1 MLKNNIIL
9 HLIMN
14 IYSNIEN
21 ILYFIFLY
29 KFFTMYNNYF
39 NVISNV
45 RRLLYEGILFVDDD
59 LFDDLEKE
67 SQEKELKEKELK
79 EKELKEKELK
89 EKEKKEIKYEDKYLE
104 EVRKMS
110 NEYVFT
116 NNELNLSEKLYTEF
130 YENALNQIRNSKQ
143 ILQTKLKEK
152 QYELNDLRDMINDST
167 SSSDDDITEETLI
180 KEIDELNAEIE
191 VLNKKTVTK
200 EEISELV
207 KQNIIEKRLDNLKN
221 CFVIEKTPLGNVAM
235 IYNNKKSSFDYFSDS
250 TIPYRYLEPVSRKY
264 VLTFQCKTIYVDM
277 EEELKEYEKKL
288 EEKEK
293 EKKEKELM
301 EIEEKE
307 NEKNKLNS
315 NPVPVKKN
323 VFAKFKDYNKE
334 AGSGRVNMVPPPKN
348 SIPSGVKKEANP
360 NEKVI
365 LKERA
370 NRYSCEG
377 RFSNFSIIQ
386 KVDRKKVDKKF
397 AMTFADFKKMNKK

>member
-1 MLKNNIIL
+1 
-9 HLIMN
+9 MN

-21 ILYFIFLY
+21 LLFLFFLY
-29 KFFTMYNNYF
+29 KIFSIYNTSF
-39 NVISNV
+39 DVINNI
-45 RRLLYEGILFVDDD
+45 RRLLYEGVLFIDDD
-59 LFDDLEKE
+59 LFDNLEKE
-67 SQEKELKEKELK
+67 IEELEKEKEK
-79 EKELKEKELK
+79 EEKV
-89 EKEKKEIKYEDKYLE
+89 KKEIKYEDKYLE

-110 NEYVFT
+110 SDFVFSSD
-116 NNELNLSEKLYTEF
+116 ELKMSENLYTDF
-130 YENALNQIRNSKQ
+130 YENALKQIRNSKE
-143 ILQTKLKEK
+143 ILQSKIREK
-152 QYELNDLRDMINDST
+152 QYELNDLRDMINDSSSS
-167 SSSDDDITEETLI
+167 SSSDDDVTEETLI
-180 KEIDELNAEIE
+180 KEIDEFNAELE
-191 VLNKKTVTK
+191 VLNEKNVTK
-200 EEISELV
+200 EEIDELV
-207 KQNIIEKRLDNLKN
+207 KKDIMEKRLDNLKN

-235 IYNNKKSSFDYFSDS
+235 IYNNKKSSFEYFSDS

-277 EEELKEYEKKL
+277 EEELKEYERKL

-301 EIEEKE
+301 EIEERE
-307 NEKNKLNS
+307 NEKINKNSSS
-315 NPVPVKKN
+315 NPVPVKKS
-323 VFAKFKDYNKE
+323 VFAKFKEYNKE
-334 AGSGRVNMVPPPKN
+334 AGSGRVNMAPPPKN

>member
-1 MLKNNIIL
+1 
-9 HLIMN
+9 MN

-21 ILYFIFLY
+21 LLFLFFLY
-29 KFFTMYNNYF
+29 KIFSIYNTSF
-39 NVISNV
+39 DVINNL
-45 RRLLYEGILFVDDD
+45 RRLLYEGVLFIDDD
-59 LFDDLEKE
+59 LFDNLEKE
-67 SQEKELKEKELK
+67 IEELEREKEEKEEIK
-79 EKELKEKELK
+79 V
-89 EKEKKEIKYEDKYLE
+89 KKEIKYEDKYLE

-110 NEYVFT
+110 NDFVFT
-116 NNELNLSEKLYTEF
+116 DDETKMYENLYTEF
-130 YENALNQIRNSKQ
+130 YENALKQIRNSKE
-143 ILQTKLKEK
+143 ILQLKIKEK
-152 QYELNDLRDMINDST
+152 QYELNDLRDMINDS
-167 SSSDDDITEETLI
+167 SSDDDVTEETLL
-180 KEIDELNAEIE
+180 KEMDEFNDELT
-191 VLNKKTVTK
+191 VLNEKKVTK
-200 EEISELV
+200 EEIDELV
-207 KQNIIEKRLDNLKN
+207 KKDIIEKRLDNLKN
-221 CFVIEKTPLGNVAM
+221 CFIIEKTPLGNVVM
-235 IYNNKKSSFDYFSDS
+235 IYNNKKASFEYFSDS

-277 EEELKEYEKKL
+277 EEELKEYERKL
-288 EEKEK
+288 EEKER

-301 EIEEKE
+301 EIEERE
-307 NEKNKLNS
+307 NEKINKNSSS
-315 NPVPVKKN
+315 NPVPVKKS

-334 AGSGRVNMVPPPKN
+334 AGSGRVNMAPPPKN

>member
-21 ILYFIFLY
+21 LLFLFFLY
-29 KFFTMYNNYF
+29 KFFSIYNISF
-39 NVISNV
+39 NVITNV
-45 RRLLYEGILFVDDD
+45 RKILYEGILFVDDD
-59 LFDDLEKE
+59 LFDNLEKE
-67 SQEKELKEKELK
+67 LEEEKKKNV
-79 EKELKEKELK
+79 
-89 EKEKKEIKYEDKYLE
+89 KKEIKYEDKYLE
-104 EVRKMS
+104 EVRDMS

-116 NNELNLSEKLYTEF
+116 YDEIKLSEKLYTEF

-143 ILQTKLKEK
+143 VLQSKIKEK
-152 QYELNDLRDMINDST
+152 QYELNDLRDMVNAF
-167 SSSDDDITEETLI
+167 SSNDDDVSEKTLI
-180 KEIDELNAEIE
+180 KEIDELNGELKI
-191 VLNKKTVTK
+191 LNEKTVTK
-200 EEISELV
+200 EEIDELV
-207 KQNIIEKRLDNLKN
+207 KKDIIEKRLDNLKN
-221 CFVIEKTPLGNVAM
+221 CFIIEKTPLGNVAM
-235 IYNNKKSSFDYFSDS
+235 IYNNKKESFEYFSDN

-264 VLTFQCKTIYVDM
+264 VLTFQCKSIYVDM
-277 EEELKEYEKKL
+277 EEELKEYERKL

-307 NEKNKLNS
+307 NEKINKNFI
-315 NPVPVKKN
+315 PVPVKKN

-334 AGSGRVNMVPPPKN
+334 AGSGRVNMAPPPKN
-348 SIPSGVKKEANP
+348 SIPSVKKEANP

>member
-1 MLKNNIIL
+1 
-9 HLIMN
+9 MN

-21 ILYFIFLY
+21 LLFLFFLY
-29 KFFTMYNNYF
+29 KIFSIYNTSF
-39 NVISNV
+39 DVINNI
-45 RRLLYEGILFVDDD
+45 RRLLYEGVLFIDDD
-59 LFDDLEKE
+59 LFDNLEKE
-67 SQEKELKEKELK
+67 IEDLDKEKE
-79 EKELKEKELK
+79 EKEEIKV
-89 EKEKKEIKYEDKYLE
+89 KKEIKYEDKYLE

-110 NEYVFT
+110 NNFVFT
-116 NNELNLSEKLYTEF
+116 SDELKMSENLYTDF
-130 YENALNQIRNSKQ
+130 YENALKQIRNSKET
-143 ILQTKLKEK
+143 LQSKLKEK
-152 QYELNDLRDMINDST
+152 QYELNDLRDMINDSSSS
-167 SSSDDDITEETLI
+167 SSSDDDVTEETLI
-180 KEIDELNAEIE
+180 KEIDEFNAELA
-191 VLNKKTVTK
+191 VLNEKNVTK
-200 EEISELV
+200 EEIDELV
-207 KQNIIEKRLDNLKN
+207 KKDIMEKRLDNLKN

-235 IYNNKKSSFDYFSDS
+235 IYNNKKSSFEYFSDS

-277 EEELKEYEKKL
+277 EEELKEYERKL

-301 EIEEKE
+301 EIEERE
-307 NEKNKLNS
+307 NEKINKNSSS
-315 NPVPVKKN
+315 NPVPVKKS

-334 AGSGRVNMVPPPKN
+334 AGSGRVNMAPPPKN

>member
-1 MLKNNIIL
+1 
-9 HLIMN
+9 MN
-14 IYSNIEN
+14 IYSNIEK
-21 ILYFIFLY
+21 LLCLFFLY
-29 KFFTMYNNYF
+29 KIFTIYNTSF
-39 NVISNV
+39 NVINNV
-45 RRLLYEGILFVDDD
+45 RRLLYEGVLFIDDD
-59 LFDDLEKE
+59 LFDNLEKKIE
-67 SQEKELKEKELK
+67 ELDKEI
-79 EKELKEKELK
+79 
-89 EKEKKEIKYEDKYLE
+89 KEKKEIKYEDKYLE

-110 NEYVFT
+110 HEFVFT
-116 NNELNLSEKLYTEF
+116 DDETKMFEKLYTEF
-130 YENALNQIRNSKQ
+130 YDNALKQIRNSKE
-143 ILQTKLKEK
+143 ILQLKITEK
-152 QYELNDLRDMINDST
+152 QYELNDLRDMINDS
-167 SSSDDDITEETLI
+167 SSEDDITEETLI
-180 KEIDELNAEIE
+180 KEINDFNAELA
-191 VLNKKTVTK
+191 VLSNKNVTK
-200 EEISELV
+200 EEIDELV
-207 KQNIIEKRLDNLKN
+207 KKDIIEKRLDNLKN

-235 IYNNKKSSFDYFSDS
+235 IYNNKKASFEYFSDS

-277 EEELKEYEKKL
+277 EEELNEYERKL
-288 EEKEK
+288 EEKDR

-301 EIEEKE
+301 EIEERE
-307 NEKNKLNS
+307 NEKINKNSSS
-315 NPVPVKKN
+315 NPVPVKKS

-334 AGSGRVNMVPPPKN
+334 AGSGRVNMAPPPKN

>member
-1 MLKNNIIL
+1 
-9 HLIMN
+9 
-14 IYSNIEN
+14 
-21 ILYFIFLY
+21 
-29 KFFTMYNNYF
+29 
-39 NVISNV
+39 
-45 RRLLYEGILFVDDD
+45 LYEGVLFIDDD
-59 LFDDLEKE
+59 LFDNLEKE
-67 SQEKELKEKELK
+67 IEELEKEKEK
-79 EKELKEKELK
+79 EEKV
-89 EKEKKEIKYEDKYLE
+89 KKEIKYEDKYLE

-110 NEYVFT
+110 SDFVFSSD
-116 NNELNLSEKLYTEF
+116 ELKMSENLYTDF
-130 YENALNQIRNSKQ
+130 YENALKQIRNSKE
-143 ILQTKLKEK
+143 ILQSKIREK
-152 QYELNDLRDMINDST
+152 QYELNDLRDMINDSSSS
-167 SSSDDDITEETLI
+167 SSSDDDVTEETLI
-180 KEIDELNAEIE
+180 KEIDEFNAELE
-191 VLNKKTVTK
+191 VLNEKNVTK
-200 EEISELV
+200 EEIDELV
-207 KQNIIEKRLDNLKN
+207 KKDIMEKRLDNLKN

-235 IYNNKKSSFDYFSDS
+235 IYNNKKSSFEYFSDS

-277 EEELKEYEKKL
+277 EEELKEYERKL

-301 EIEEKE
+301 EIEERE
-307 NEKNKLNS
+307 NEKINKNSSS
-315 NPVPVKKN
+315 NPVPVKKS
-323 VFAKFKDYNKE
+323 VFAKFKEYNKE
-334 AGSGRVNMVPPPKN
+334 AGSGRVNMAPPPKN

>member
-1 MLKNNIIL
+1 M
-9 HLIMN
+9 
-14 IYSNIEN
+14 
-21 ILYFIFLY
+21 
-29 KFFTMYNNYF
+29 
-39 NVISNV
+39 
-45 RRLLYEGILFVDDD
+45 
-59 LFDDLEKE
+59 
-67 SQEKELKEKELK
+67 
-79 EKELKEKELK
+79 
-89 EKEKKEIKYEDKYLE
+89 E

-207 KQNIIEKRLDNLKN
+207 KQNIIEIRLDNLKN

>member
-1 MLKNNIIL
+1 
-9 HLIMN
+9 MN

-21 ILYFIFLY
+21 LLYLV
-29 KFFTMYNNYF
+29 FFYNFCIIYNNHF
-39 NVISNV
+39 NVIANM
-45 RRLLYEGILFVDDD
+45 RRLLYEGVLFVDDD

-67 SQEKELKEKELK
+67 EREKELKEKEQK
-79 EKELKEKELK
+79 EKELKEKK

-110 NEYVFT
+110 SEYVFT
-116 NNELNLSEKLYTEF
+116 DNEIKLTEKLYTEF
-130 YENALNQIRNSKQ
+130 YENALNQIQNSKQ
-143 ILQTKLKEK
+143 VLQSKITEK
-152 QYELNDLRDMINDST
+152 QYELNDLRDMINDSSSS
-167 SSSDDDITEETLI
+167 SSSDDDVSEKTLI
-180 KEIDELNAEIE
+180 KEIDELNAELE
-191 VLNKKTVTK
+191 VLNKKIVTK
-200 EEISELV
+200 EEIDELV
-207 KQNIIEKRLDNLKN
+207 KKDIIEKRLDNLKN
-221 CFVIEKTPLGNVAM
+221 CFIMEKTPLGNVVM
-235 IYNNKKSSFDYFSDS
+235 IYNNKKSSFDYFSDN

-264 VLTFQCKTIYVDM
+264 VLTFHCKTIYVDM
-277 EEELKEYEKKL
+277 EEELKEYERKL

-293 EKKEKELM
+293 EKKERELM

-307 NEKNKLNS
+307 NEKNKMNL

-334 AGSGRVNMVPPPKN
+334 AGSGRVNMAPPPKN

-365 LKERA
+365 LKDRA

-386 KVDRKKVDKKF
+386 KIDRKKVDKKF